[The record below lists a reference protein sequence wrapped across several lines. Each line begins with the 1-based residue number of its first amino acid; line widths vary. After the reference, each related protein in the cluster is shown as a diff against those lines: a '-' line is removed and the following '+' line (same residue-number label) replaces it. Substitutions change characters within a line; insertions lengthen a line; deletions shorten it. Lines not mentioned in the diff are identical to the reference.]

1 MIGNRFCVVLLM
13 IGCVFTLQSKAQG
26 TLRLSFIDDT
36 DQSPLPNVL
45 LLVNDSILFQS
56 DAFGLI
62 EEKLPAG
69 KYRLE
74 CSLLGFNKEALE
86 LVMEANKLT
95 QKTITLAP
103 LIFSDIIVFGDR
115 EDLIE
120 RFNALEDLTLYAAKK
135 TALVIPQ
142 KRSSNLALN
151 NARQVFAEVPGLNIW
166 ESDDG
171 GLQLGI
177 GGRGLNPNRTSNF
190 NTRQNGYDI
199 SADPHG
205 YPESYYT
212 PPLQAVEKIALI
224 RGAAALQ
231 FGPQFGGMV
240 DFRLRKASEKKF
252 GVISE
257 QSYASFNT
265 FSTFNAIGGT
275 LGRLTYNAF
284 FQYKSGDGWREN
296 SAFEAK
302 TGFLQ
307 LSYQPHEK
315 WIIGAEVTHMDY
327 LSQQPGGLTDTQFQ
341 IDPSVS
347 LRDRNW
353 FQVNW
358 NLMSAK
364 IEWEPNLRTRVSVLP
379 FALIAKRE
387 ALGFLGLISRTDP
400 GEERDLIRGTFENYG
415 LESRMKHRFELFN
428 LPQTVLGGVRY
439 FKGNNRSQQALAN
452 DASGPDFFYIQND
465 FAQGS
470 DYSFDNEN
478 IALFTEAL
486 IQLNEQLSITP
497 GARYEYLLTASQ
509 GEYALIVRDGAGN
522 ILPTYP
528 RIIQEENQLGR
539 DFLLLGLGVSYKGKK
554 RKELYANFSQNYRG
568 INFSDVRIENP
579 RQLVAENIQDER
591 GFNLDLGWRGGNERF
606 YIDASLFHL
615 SYQDKIGNQLEV
627 LEVNPVI
634 GPETFQVRQNLGD
647 ASIFGLEFFGKLAL
661 HPFITQKKDAD
672 FSWDAF
678 INVAWISA
686 EYDPNSELVIAG
698 NRLEFVPEWNIKTG
712 SSIGYKRFSIN
723 YQFSFISEQFTDAS
737 NAGFRRDPNGVV
749 GEIPAYWVHDLS
761 AKIDFKKFFL
771 EGGSNNA
778 LDARY
783 FTRRATGYPGPGI
796 IPSAPRMFYVNLG
809 LHLWN

>member
-1 MIGNRFCVVLLM
+1 MIGSKKQVFLLV
-13 IGCVFTLQSKAQG
+13 IFIALAQVCFAQNELELKVQDENDG
-26 TLRLSFIDDT
+26 A
-36 DQSPLPNVL
+36 PLPNVL
-45 LLVNDSILFQS
+45 LVLNDTLVFQS
-56 DAFGLI
+56 NSAGMISGQLPPGQYSASLSSLGY
-62 EEKLPAG
+62 EKLYFKLEKEIG
-69 KYRLE
+69 KTLKKSYRLR
-74 CSLLGFNKEALE
+74 
-86 LVMEANKLT
+86 
-95 QKTITLAP
+95 P
-103 LIFSDIIVFGDR
+103 LIFNEIIVFGDQ
-115 EDLIE
+115 EALIE

-212 PPLQAVEKIALI
+212 PPLQAVEKVALI

-240 DFRLRKASEKKF
+240 DFRLRKASLKKL
-252 GVISE
+252 GIISE
-257 QSYASFNT
+257 QSFSSFNT
-265 FSTFNAIGGT
+265 FSTFNAVGGT
-275 LGRLTYNAF
+275 LGRWKYNGF
-284 FQYKSGDGWREN
+284 FQYKRGDGWREN
-296 SAFEAK
+296 SAFDSK
-302 TGFLQ
+302 TGFFQ
-307 LSYQPHEK
+307 LSYQAHEK
-315 WIIGAEVTHMDY
+315 WNLSGEITHMDY

-358 NLMSAK
+358 NLFSAK
-364 IEWEPNLRTRVSVLP
+364 IEWEPNFRTRFSLIP
-379 FALIAKRE
+379 FGLIAKRE

-415 LESRMKHRFELFN
+415 AEMRMKHRFEWLE
-428 LPQTVLGGVRY
+428 LPQTILAGARI
-439 FKGNNRSQQALAN
+439 FNGNNRSQQALA
-452 DASGPDFFYIQND
+452 DDGSGPNFNYIQSD
-465 FAQGS
+465 VQQGS
-470 DYSFDNEN
+470 DYRFDNEN
-478 IALFTEAL
+478 IAFFTEAL
-486 IQLNEQLSITP
+486 IQLNKNISLTP
-497 GARYEYLLTASQ
+497 GLRYEHLLTASEGQ
-509 GEYALIVRDGAGN
+509 YALIIRDGAGN

-528 RIIQEENQLGR
+528 RIIQEEDRLGR
-539 DFLLLGLGVSYKGKK
+539 GFFLMGLGLSYKGKE

-579 RQLVAENIQDER
+579 RQLVAEDIQDER
-591 GFNLDLGWRGGNERF
+591 GYNLDLGWRGGSEHWF
-606 YIDASLFHL
+606 VDVSAFHL
-615 SYQDKIGNQLEV
+615 SYQEKIGNQLEV
-627 LEVNPVI
+627 IEVNSVI

-647 ASIFGLEFFGKLAL
+647 AKIFGLEFFSKIAL
-661 HPFITQKKDAD
+661 HPFIVKKTDS
-672 FSWDAF
+672 FEWDAF
-678 INVAWISA
+678 ANIAWIRA
-686 EYDPNSELVIAG
+686 EYDRNSDLVIAG
-698 NRLEFVPEWNIKTG
+698 NQLEFVPEWNIKTG
-712 SSIGYKRFSIN
+712 TSVRYKKYSLN

-761 AKIDFKKFFL
+761 ARIDFNRCFI

-778 LDARY
+778 LNASY

-796 IPSAPRMFYVNLG
+796 IPSAPRTFYINIG
-809 LHLWN
+809 LHLWK

>member
-1 MIGNRFCVVLLM
+1 MIGSRMNVCFLVIFIMLSSICFAQNELQLLVQDENNGAPLPSVLL
-13 IGCVFTLQSKAQG
+13 VLNDTL
-26 TLRLSFIDDT
+26 
-36 DQSPLPNVL
+36 V
-45 LLVNDSILFQS
+45 FQS
-56 DAFGLI
+56 NASGVISGEL
-62 EEKLPAG
+62 LPG
-69 KYRLE
+69 KYSATL
-74 CSLLGFNKEALE
+74 SALGYEKKYFDLKKEVGQAFEKTYQLQPLVFNE
-86 LVMEANKLT
+86 
-95 QKTITLAP
+95 
-103 LIFSDIIVFGDR
+103 IIVFGDQ
-115 EDLIE
+115 EELME

-212 PPLQAVEKIALI
+212 PPLQAVEKVALI

-240 DFRLRKASEKKF
+240 DFRLRKASDKKV
-252 GVISE
+252 GIISE
-257 QSYASFNT
+257 QSISSFNT
-265 FSTFNAIGGT
+265 FSTFNAVGGT
-275 LGRLTYNAF
+275 LGRWKYNAF
-284 FQYKSGDGWREN
+284 FQYKRGDGWREN
-296 SAFEAK
+296 SAFDSK
-302 TGFLQ
+302 TAHLQ
-307 LSYQPHEK
+307 LSYQAHEK
-315 WIIGAEVTHMDY
+315 WNLSGEITHMDY

-341 IDPSVS
+341 IDPSIS

-358 NLMSAK
+358 NLFSAK
-364 IEWEPNLRTRVSVLP
+364 IEWEPNFRTRFSLIP
-379 FALIAKRE
+379 FGLVAKRE

-415 LESRMKHRFELFN
+415 TEMRMKHRFEWLD
-428 LPQTVLGGVRY
+428 LPQTILAGARY
-439 FKGNNRSQQALAN
+439 FNGNNRSQQALA
-452 DASGPDFFYIQND
+452 DDGSGPSFNYVQSDIQ
-465 FAQGS
+465 QGS
-470 DYSFDNEN
+470 DYRFNNEN
-478 IALFTEAL
+478 IALFTEGL
-486 IQLNEQLSITP
+486 IQLNKQISLTP
-497 GARYEYLLTASQ
+497 GLRYEHLLTASKGQ
-509 GEYALIVRDGAGN
+509 YALIVRDGAGN

-528 RIIQEENQLGR
+528 RIIQEEDRLGR
-539 DFLLLGLGVSYKGKK
+539 GFFLMGLGLSYKGKE

-579 RQLVAENIQDER
+579 RQLVDEDIQDER
-591 GFNLDLGWRGGNERF
+591 GYNLDLGWRGGNERWF
-606 YIDASLFHL
+606 LDVSAFHL
-615 SYQDKIGNQLEV
+615 SYQEKIGNQLEV

-647 ASIFGLEFFGKLAL
+647 AKIFGLEFFAKIAL
-661 HPFITQKKDAD
+661 HPFLVQKESD
-672 FSWDAF
+672 FEWEAF
-678 INVAWISA
+678 MNLAWIKA
-686 EYDPNSELVIAG
+686 EYDRNSDLVIAG
-698 NRLEFVPEWNIKTG
+698 NQLEFVPEWNIKTG
-712 SSIGYKRFSIN
+712 SSIRYNRYSLN
-723 YQFSFISEQFTDAS
+723 YQFSFISEQYTDAS
-737 NAGFRRDPNGVV
+737 NAGFLRDPNGVV

-761 AKIDFKKFFL
+761 ARIDLNRFFI

-796 IPSAPRMFYVNLG
+796 IPSAPRTFYINIGV
-809 LHLWN
+809 HLWK